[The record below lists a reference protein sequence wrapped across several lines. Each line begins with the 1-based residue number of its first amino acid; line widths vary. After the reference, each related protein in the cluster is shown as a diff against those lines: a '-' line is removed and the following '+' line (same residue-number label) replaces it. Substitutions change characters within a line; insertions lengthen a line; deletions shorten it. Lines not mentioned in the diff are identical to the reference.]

1 MCTKK
6 YTVFLLYIHVPVF
19 IIYLLCRSSLR
30 CTVFPGFEIEGNV
43 LPSSKQHATRVLGT
57 NIFSIFSNNGKCK
70 SRTGQWTCLL
80 FGLLMKGTVRSPTT
94 CFVFCAIIFDVILC
108 QSFTSVKMSFRA
120 EDVVFYLVGRNKQG
134 ESNAKKYLSKQ
145 KRIGR
150 THVKKKEQVV
160 NKT

>member
-1 MCTKK
+1 
-6 YTVFLLYIHVPVF
+6 
-19 IIYLLCRSSLR
+19 
-30 CTVFPGFEIEGNV
+30 
-43 LPSSKQHATRVLGT
+43 
-57 NIFSIFSNNGKCK
+57 
-70 SRTGQWTCLL
+70 
-80 FGLLMKGTVRSPTT
+80 
-94 CFVFCAIIFDVILC
+94 
-108 QSFTSVKMSFRA
+108 MSFRA

>member
-1 MCTKK
+1 MEATCYLPHNNTLPG
-6 YTVFLLYIHVPVF
+6 YWVPVV
-19 IIYLLCRSSLR
+19 RG
-30 CTVFPGFEIEGNV
+30 TV
-43 LPSSKQHATRVLGT
+43 TCT

-150 THVKKKEQVV
+150 THVKKIEQVV